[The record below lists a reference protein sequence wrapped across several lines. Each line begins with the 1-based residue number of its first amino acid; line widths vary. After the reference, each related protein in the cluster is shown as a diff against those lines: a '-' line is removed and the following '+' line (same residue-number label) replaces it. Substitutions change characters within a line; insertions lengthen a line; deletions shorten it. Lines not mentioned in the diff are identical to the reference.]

1 MRPSSPAAL
10 FSSPCRI
17 GQLSSAISLASLE
30 QAGSACGSMTSQQQ
44 KQQQQENW
52 PRRRQV
58 DNVFAAAAPCSLHPA
73 PRALLTSQS
82 ATTTTRADADAD
94 SDSDADA
101 TADAAVADVV
111 YKYGEAKEIS
121 NSRRS

>member
-1 MRPSSPAAL
+1 MHAPSLPL
-10 FSSPCRI
+10 CSPCRT

-111 YKYGEAKEIS
+111 YKCDEAKEIS